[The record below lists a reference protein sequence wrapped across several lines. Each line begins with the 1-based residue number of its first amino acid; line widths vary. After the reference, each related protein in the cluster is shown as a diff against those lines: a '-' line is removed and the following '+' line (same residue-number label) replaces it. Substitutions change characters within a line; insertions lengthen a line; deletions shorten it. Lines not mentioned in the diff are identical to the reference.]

1 MRAVPLRSRS
11 RVIDGEAVA
20 CGDDGIALFERIRY
34 TGSPDAEATLGGL
47 VQQARHF
54 EEHLVQA
61 ADVHSQGR

>member
-34 TGSPDAEATLGGL
+34 RRHDGSVFMYDFDLIEL
-47 VQQARHF
+47 
-54 EEHLVQA
+54 A
-61 ADVHSQGR
+61 AMI